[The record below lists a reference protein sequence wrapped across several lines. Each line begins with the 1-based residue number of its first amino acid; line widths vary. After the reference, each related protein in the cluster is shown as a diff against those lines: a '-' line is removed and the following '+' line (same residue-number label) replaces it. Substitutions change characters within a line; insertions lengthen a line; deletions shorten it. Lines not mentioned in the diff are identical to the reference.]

1 MHHSFSPPLP
11 NLKSRLKSQKYQLP
25 FYSVD
30 DTGCRTI
37 GILTE
42 FLFFTWCRVQTIG
55 AGYEISRETQRH
67 QDLINFQNNLKV
79 EMARLKSPERI
90 AKIAKNQLGLITP
103 TQEQM
108 IIIP

>member
-1 MHHSFSPPLP
+1 MSTPKTLKNIRKP
-11 NLKSRLKSQKYQLP
+11 NATAILII
-25 FYSVD
+25 FM
-30 DTGCRTI
+30 TI
-37 GILTE
+37 FLTE
-42 FLFFTWCRVQTIG
+42 LLFFTWCRVQTIG